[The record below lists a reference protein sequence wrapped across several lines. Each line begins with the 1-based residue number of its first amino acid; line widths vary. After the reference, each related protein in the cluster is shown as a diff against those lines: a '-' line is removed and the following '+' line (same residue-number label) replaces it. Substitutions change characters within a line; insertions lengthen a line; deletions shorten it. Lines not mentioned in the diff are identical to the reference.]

1 MKVVFRA
8 DASSKIGFGHVM
20 RCLTLA
26 NVLRE
31 RAVEVSFVCCQHDG
45 HLCELIEERGFSVS
59 RLSASVTA
67 TQSEDAEQTRLAIE
81 ASGVKPDWLIV
92 DHYGLDQRWESALRT
107 TVERIMVID
116 DLADRRH
123 DCDLLLD
130 QNLVSQFQTRYTN
143 KVPAACGFLLGPEY
157 TLLQPAYLE
166 LHDRISPRKGPIQRL
181 FIFFSGA
188 DVDNLTGRALAAFL
202 SLNRRDVE
210 VDVVVTNDS
219 PHVAAI
225 RQQVKGYNNIHLY
238 SDLPTLATLMVKAD
252 LAIGAG
258 GATNWER
265 LCLGLPTLVVTLS
278 ENQRPIAK
286 ELQERGLI
294 RWLGHHDEV
303 DESAI
308 GSAISE
314 LLQQDLNE
322 DWSRQCLA
330 TIDGMGANRVC
341 AYLNHL

>member
-1 MKVVFRA
+1 MKVIFRA

-26 NVLRE
+26 NALCE
-31 RAVEVSFVCCQHDG
+31 RAVAVSFVCRQHEG

-59 RLSASVTA
+59 RLSASVNA
-67 TQSEDAEQTRLAIE
+67 TQSEDAEKTRLAIE
-81 ASGVKPDWLIV
+81 TSGIKPDWLIV

-107 TVERIMVID
+107 SVGRIMVID
-116 DLADRRH
+116 DLANRRH

-130 QNLVSQFQTRYTN
+130 QNLVPQMLTRYTDN
-143 KVPAACGFLLGPEY
+143 VPAACGFLLGPEY
-157 TLLQPAYLE
+157 TLLQPAYAE

-188 DVDNLTGRALAAFL
+188 DGDNLTGRVLAAFL
-202 SLNRRDVE
+202 RLNRRDIE
-210 VDVVVTNDS
+210 VDVVVTSDS
-219 PHVAAI
+219 PHIAAI
-225 RQQVKGYNNIHLY
+225 HQQVRGYNNIHLH

-252 LAIGAG
+252 FAIGAG

-286 ELQERGLI
+286 ELQDRGLI

-303 DESAI
+303 DESVI

-314 LLQQDLNE
+314 LLQQGLNE
-322 DWSRQCLA
+322 EWSRQCLA
-330 TIDGMGANRVC
+330 TIDGMGVSRVC